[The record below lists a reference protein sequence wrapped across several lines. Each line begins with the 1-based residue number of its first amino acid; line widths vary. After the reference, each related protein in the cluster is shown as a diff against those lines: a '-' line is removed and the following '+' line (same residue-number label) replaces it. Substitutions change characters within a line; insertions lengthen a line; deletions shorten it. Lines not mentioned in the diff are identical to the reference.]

1 MTRTDMQ
8 TGSHAHDVAPGA
20 GPGAGVTRR
29 RALAGAAGLA
39 GAAAVAG
46 LAASLRP
53 LAGAGVALADGSAA
67 QEGSSFI
74 YATTSYGV
82 QMEDAGLNPRDGYCG
97 WSCLRYGVG
106 ETLFRFDDAMTPQ
119 PWLATAYEFVDE
131 THCKIDLREGVS
143 FTSGRALDGEAVA
156 QCLQALV
163 DEHPRAAGDLKI
175 SSVAADG
182 MSVTVETSE
191 PCPALI
197 NYLCDPY
204 GCVVD
209 VDAGV
214 DEQAIVAGTGPFKAV
229 SRTDDQIELVANQDY
244 WGEAPQV
251 DRIVVRAVSDGDTL
265 TAALQSGQ
273 VDATYGLPYASYA
286 LFENDGFNIASCS
299 TSRSFFLAFNFSSDV
314 CSDQA
319 VRKAICMGVDRQG
332 FVDVLLNGR
341 GEPARCV
348 FPESMPFGGDAVD
361 VPGYDSDGA
370 RAVLEEAGWV
380 DSDGD
385 GVREKDGRKL
395 TVRWLTYPGRM
406 ELPLLAESA
415 QATLRDIGID
425 VEVNSTANHADV
437 RTDRGAWDVYASAM
451 VTAPTGD
458 PEYFFNTHCLDA
470 SSHNEGGYHSDR
482 MEELVEELHQE
493 FDQDRRTELAVEIQ
507 QQMADDDAFMFVSF
521 LTMGIV
527 SRAGI
532 GGLQPHPCDYY
543 EVSSDLTVE

>member
-1 MTRTDMQ
+1 MTRR
-8 TGSHAHDVAPGA
+8 S
-20 GPGAGVTRR
+20 
-29 RALAGAAGLA
+29 ALAGLAAFSGVAAAAGLA
-39 GAAAVAG
+39 AP
-46 LAASLRP
+46 LRNLVGP
-53 LAGAGVALADGSAA
+53 ARALADSGSG
-67 QEGSSFI
+67 QEDSTFI
-74 YATTSYGV
+74 YATTGYGV
-82 QMEDAGLNPRDGYCG
+82 QMEDAGLNPRDAYCG

-119 PWLATAYEFVDE
+119 PWLATGYEFVDK
-131 THCKIDLREGVS
+131 THCRIDLREGVTFS
-143 FTSGRALDGEAVA
+143 SGRAMDGEAVA
-156 QCLQALV
+156 QSLQALV
-163 DEHPRAAGDLKI
+163 DEHPRAAGDLKV
-175 SSVAADG
+175 SSVTADG

-214 DEQAIVAGTGPFKAV
+214 DEQSIVAGTGPFVAT
-229 SRTDDQIELVANQDY
+229 SRTDEQIELVANQDY
-244 WGEAPQV
+244 WDGAPKV
-251 DRIVVRAVSDGDTL
+251 DHVVVRAVTDGDTL

-273 VDATYGLPYASYA
+273 VDASYGLPYASYA
-286 LFENDGFNIASCS
+286 LFENDAFNIASCS
-299 TSRSFFLAFNFSSDV
+299 TSRAFFLAFNFDSDV
-314 CSDQA
+314 CADPA
-319 VRKAICMGVDRQG
+319 VREAICMGVDRKG

-341 GEPARCV
+341 GEPARST
-348 FPESMPFGGDAVD
+348 FPASMPFGGDKVD
-361 VPGYDSDGA
+361 VPDYNPDGA
-370 RAVLEEAGWV
+370 RELLEQAGWV

-425 VEVNSTANHADV
+425 VQVNSTANHADV
-437 RTDRGAWDVYASAM
+437 RKDRGAWDVYASAM

-458 PEYFFNTHCLDA
+458 PEYFFTTHCLDA
-470 SSHNEGGYHSDR
+470 SSHNEGGYHSDKV
-482 MEELVEELHQE
+482 EELADELHQE
-493 FDQDRRTELAVEIQ
+493 FDQERRAELAVQIQ
-507 QQMADDDAFMFVSF
+507 QQMADDSGFMFVSF

-543 EVSSDLTVE
+543 EVTSDLTVEG